1 MKPLMLNNKFN
12 IRRFYDNT
20 RFNLLYKSANIIEIT
35 IPFIILKGIT
45 PDKMIIFRLLKT
57 SPKLKIIPYNGSKT
71 K

>member
-1 MKPLMLNNKFN
+1 MNLLMLNNKFN
-12 IRRFYDNT
+12 IRVYDNT

>member
-1 MKPLMLNNKFN
+1 MSSTLGG
-12 IRRFYDNT
+12 FYDNT

-45 PDKMIIFRLLKT
+45 PDKMIIFKLLKT
-57 SPKLKIIPYNGSKT
+57 SPKLKINPYNGSKT